1 MLVDLDKN
9 CYINLTLL
17 LDMFDEYDHISGVYL
32 LVTIQ
37 IGKTLIEVYRILT
50 HDIVNQKGQITLIH
64 FAVEIDIS
72 LILTNSFHPLAPL
85 YAATQFWGTQTI
97 QSPLSTL

>member
-1 MLVDLDKN
+1 
-9 CYINLTLL
+9 
-17 LDMFDEYDHISGVYL
+17 MFDEYDHISGVYL

-50 HDIVNQKGQITLIH
+50 HDIVSQKVQITLIH

-72 LILTNSFHPLAPL
+72 IKDFLNIDELIPSACPPIRCHTILGNPHNTIPFVYIVKWTN
-85 YAATQFWGTQTI
+85 T
-97 QSPLSTL
+97 